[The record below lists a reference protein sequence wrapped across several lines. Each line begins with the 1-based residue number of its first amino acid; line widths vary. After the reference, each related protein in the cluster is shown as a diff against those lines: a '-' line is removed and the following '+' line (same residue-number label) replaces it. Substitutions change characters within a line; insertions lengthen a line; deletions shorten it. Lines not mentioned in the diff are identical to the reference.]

1 MEKRSQQLY
10 IHWKCRNHY

>member
-1 MEKRSQQLY
+1 MEKRSQQLH